1 MKYVLELIK
10 QVQKVPEKFLKHLTE
25 KNGFDKGKLIVLF
38 NGFKKKSQKTPKNE
52 LEKALSLM
60 NEYFQQKKF

>member
-1 MKYVLELIK
+1 
-10 QVQKVPEKFLKHLTE
+10 
-25 KNGFDKGKLIVLF
+25 VLF

-60 NEYFQQKKF
+60 NEYFQQKKNLK